1 MGESEID
8 ETQPSLEG
16 NLIIKELNFSETS
29 SCVIMMRKNIEVFS
43 IYLNH
48 CENYSFQAGK
58 TETFTSTTL
67 TDAP

>member
-8 ETQPSLEG
+8 ETQSSLES
-16 NLIIKELNFSETS
+16 NLIIKGLNFSETS
-29 SCVIMMRKNIEVFS
+29 CVTIMWKNIEVFS

-48 CENYSFQAGK
+48 CKNYSFQAGK